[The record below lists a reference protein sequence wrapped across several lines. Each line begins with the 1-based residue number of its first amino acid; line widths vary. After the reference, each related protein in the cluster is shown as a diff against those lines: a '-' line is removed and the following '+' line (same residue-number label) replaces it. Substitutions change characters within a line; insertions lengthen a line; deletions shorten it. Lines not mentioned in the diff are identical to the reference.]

1 MKQYVPGDLV
11 EVTNDRLS
19 IHRFIL
25 FGKRQYPT
33 LEGAIRETILG
44 VPIISFV
51 ISCFDSCDPTYTT
64 NEMGNVALF
73 VITPAFTGWVRQ
85 CNTEEIA

>member
-1 MKQYVPGDLV
+1 MKQYSPGELV

-19 IHRFIL
+19 MHRFIL
-25 FGKRQYPT
+25 FGKRRYPT
-33 LEGAIRETILG
+33 LEGTIGETILG

-51 ISCFDSCDPTYTT
+51 ISCFDSRDPTYTT
-64 NEMGNVALF
+64 NEKSNVALF

-85 CNTEEIA
+85 YNTEEIA